1 MSKLGNCALASPA
14 AFGSFASFALRFVAV
29 VVDEV
34 DAPVEVA
41 PPAVVVVVVV
51 VVEFAIVAAAVA
63 VVVAAAGVVLAK
75 FV

>member
-14 AFGSFASFALRFVAV
+14 AFGSFASFALRFAAVAV

-51 VVEFAIVAAAVA
+51 VVVEFAIVAAAE
-63 VVVAAAGVVLAK
+63 VAAAGVVLAK